1 MPIYKKINKDFFKV
15 WSHDMAYVLGFFA
28 ADGYITHNK
37 RGASFWGIQITDK
50 NLLVTIR
57 SILDSD
63 HMINIRTR
71 SGNESSLYRLQ
82 VGSKEMVEDLAQLG
96 FFARKTNNLQ
106 IPVMHKKHLPDFIR
120 GYFDG
125 DGNVW
130 SGYMNKNREKSTK
143 TLLVSFTS
151 NSEDFLISLHNHL
164 KSTGIKGGSLRSIKD
179 KKCHRLTLSTLD
191 SLKIYKIMYN
201 SKTNI
206 FLERKKEVF
215 EVFMRS

>member
-37 RGASFWGIQITDK
+37 RGASFLGIQITNK
-50 NLLVTIR
+50 ELLVSIR
-57 SILDSD
+57 NILESE
-63 HMINIRTR
+63 HLINIRQR
-71 SGNESSLYRLQ
+71 SGNESVLYRLQ
-82 VGSKEMVEDLAQLG
+82 IGSKEMVEDLSNLG
-96 FFARKTNNLQ
+96 FYAKKTNTMQ
-106 IPVMHKKHLPDFIR
+106 IPKMHKKYIADFVR

-130 SGYMNKNREKSTK
+130 VGYMNKNREKWTK
-143 TLLVSFTS
+143 SMLTAFTS
-151 NSEDFLISLHNHL
+151 NSEDFLVSLHMHL
-164 KSTGIKGGSLRSIKD
+164 KIAGIGGGAIRHIKGKN
-179 KKCHRLTLSTLD
+179 CYRLTLSTID

-206 FLERKKEVF
+206 FLTRKKEVF
-215 EVFMRS
+215 EDFMRS